1 MKSTLVRTTA
11 IALVIGAALWPIGTF
26 LIWKTPTSKC
36 LWGLGSAECARAS
49 FSGFGTAK
57 GEAVP
62 RASDGREALML
73 AVYIGPTVALLLG
86 GVLLG
91 VATRRQK
98 NL

>member
-1 MKSTLVRTTA
+1 MNDTLVRVTT
-11 IALVIGAALWPIGTF
+11 IALVVGAALWPIGAF
-26 LIWKTPTSKC
+26 LIWHSPTSKC
-36 LWGLGSAECARAS
+36 LSGLQSAECARS
-49 FSGFGTAK
+49 NFSGFRTAK

-62 RASDGREALML
+62 KASDGREVLML

-91 VATRRQK
+91 VATRHRK